1 MHGRVLIKKNVFYF
15 LKPILNKIFNYL
27 LKQFRIIKAVSFVTY
42 KEWAA
47 YRSHMLISLIVGPV
61 QFMVQIFI
69 WKAVFTNKTVIYGF
83 SFEQIITYYA
93 IATLI
98 HYLVMDFADWNLQM
112 LIHTGRFVTYMIRPL
127 SHRFFA
133 FSQKI
138 GHRALGFLWEFIP
151 VYCLFLF
158 LFRINLMPSDII
170 WSLSSIVLGFLMTY
184 LINYCIGITGFWLV
198 RAEGVRKM
206 IQTISM
212 LFRGVFIPLVFFPEI
227 IQKIL
232 FFLPFQFA
240 TYVPIRVFIGS
251 YELAGINLK
260 IPHIISIQLLAV
272 VVMYFISEF
281 LWYLGVKKFT
291 GVGV

>member
-1 MHGRVLIKKNVFYF
+1 MNKKCIILF
-15 LKPILNKIFNYL
+15 KPILKKTFNYL
-27 LKQFRIIKAVSFVTY
+27 LKQFRILKAIAFVTY

-47 YRSHMLISLIVGPV
+47 YRSHMLISLFVGPV
-61 QFMVQIFI
+61 QFTVQVFI
-69 WKAVFTNKTVIYGF
+69 WQAVYTNKVVINGF
-83 SFEQIITYYA
+83 SLKEMITYYA
-93 IATLI
+93 VAIMI
-98 HYLVMDFADWNLQM
+98 NYLVMDFADWNLHM

-151 VYCLFLF
+151 VYFLF
-158 LFRINLMPSDII
+158 YFIFKVKLIPINIFWEML
-170 WSLSSIVLGFLMTY
+170 SIVLGFLMTY
-184 LINYCIGITGFWLV
+184 LINYCIGITGFWLI
-198 RAEGVRKM
+198 RGEGVRKM
-206 IQTISM
+206 IQTFSM
-212 LFRGVFIPLVFFPEI
+212 LFRGVFIPLVFFPDI

-260 IPHIISIQLLAV
+260 IPHIIGIQFLAV
-272 VVMYFISEF
+272 IVMYFISKI
-281 LWYLGVKKFT
+281 LWRLGVKRFT
-291 GVGV
+291 GVGI